1 VGSSA
6 KTASVILIVE
16 DETLIRWGAV
26 KMAEEAGYEVLDAA
40 GADEAIQIL
49 ESRND
54 ISLIFTDI
62 HMPGSMDGLNLAR
75 AVRNRWP
82 PIKIIVTSGHEI
94 PTKSDLP
101 AGALFLPKPYSEVS
115 IGTALRELTS

>member
-1 VGSSA
+1 VEENSI
-6 KTASVILIVE
+6 TRLVILVVE

-82 PIKIIVTSGHEI
+82 PIKIIVTSGREI

>member
-1 VGSSA
+1 MEENSI
-6 KTASVILIVE
+6 TRLVILVVE

-82 PIKIIVTSGHEI
+82 PIKIIVTSGREI

>member
-1 VGSSA
+1 VEENSI
-6 KTASVILIVE
+6 TRLVILVVE

-82 PIKIIVTSGHEI
+82 PIKIIVTSGREK